1 MNEEIMETM
10 EETNPSELDD
20 IFEEAEP
27 AEEETNPEPENPQQ
41 EEPEQEEMILSS
53 GLLLTREAESIEEAL
68 RRTGGNMR
76 AAAALL
82 GVSRGGLYLKTKRLG
97 IDAGRWRK

>member
-1 MNEEIMETM
+1 MYQ
-10 EETNPSELDD
+10 L
-20 IFEEAEP
+20 P
-27 AEEETNPEPENPQQ
+27 A
-41 EEPEQEEMILSS
+41 
-53 GLLLTREAESIEEAL
+53 LLLGYGCGCFLTAELVAL